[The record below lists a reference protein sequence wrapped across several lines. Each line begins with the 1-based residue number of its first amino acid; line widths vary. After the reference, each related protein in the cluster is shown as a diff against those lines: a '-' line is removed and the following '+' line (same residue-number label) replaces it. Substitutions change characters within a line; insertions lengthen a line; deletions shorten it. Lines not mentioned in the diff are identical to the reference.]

1 MKKKDLQDLRAKGTE
16 ELNKKAAEMGLELIK
31 VKAKLLGSK
40 EKNLKK
46 VKFIRRDL
54 AQISTIIREKEILKE
69 SNRKFAKT
77 DDDENSYR
85 KSCIKKDGKNCDRCG

>member
-1 MKKKDLQDLRAKGTE
+1 MKKKDLQDLRAKGTD

-77 DDDENSYR
+77 DDDENSTE
-85 KSCIKKDGKNCDRCG
+85 KLES

>member
-77 DDDENSYR
+77 DDDENSTE
-85 KSCIKKDGKNCDRCG
+85 KLES